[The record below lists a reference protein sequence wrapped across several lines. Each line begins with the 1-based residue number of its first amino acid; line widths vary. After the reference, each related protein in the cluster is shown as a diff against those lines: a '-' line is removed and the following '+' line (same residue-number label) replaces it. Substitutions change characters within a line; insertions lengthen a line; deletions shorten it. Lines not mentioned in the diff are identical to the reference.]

1 MTKLNILRQYM
12 KENNLSAVVISTAD
26 MHLSEYISEHYK
38 LRQYL
43 SGFTGSAGT
52 LVVTESDAGLWTDG
66 RYYIQAEKELSGS
79 GITLYRASEKETVK
93 IYEFLKGNLSENDII
108 GLDGRLFSK
117 KYLDSFISKLG
128 NINVNT
134 DCDIAQI
141 WENRPPEPMG
151 KAFLLEEKYSG
162 EGAASKISRVRSIM
176 SKNSFTH
183 YLLSA
188 PECIMWLLNI
198 RGNDVKDT
206 PVVLSYLM
214 VTGKKV
220 TLYVHSEKLPLEVSS
235 YLSEH
240 NIEVADYEKIYED
253 VENLRENDCSAVDFS
268 LTNYSLVNKIASPK
282 KDFKDIIYNLKCV
295 KNSVEIENLKKVYVK
310 ENIALTKA
318 FYEIYHSENIDECS
332 TCEIIEKYR
341 NENEEYVSPAFDT
354 IAAYGA
360 NAAMMHYSP
369 EKRKCNA
376 IAKRGMLLIDTGGQY
391 FGGTTDTTRTLVMG
405 ELSEEEKESLTLV
418 LKSHIAMA
426 VSVFPDGTKCSE
438 IDSLA
443 RMPLWK
449 KGLDYRCSTGHGV
462 GYMLGVHEGPQRLST
477 ACNEKLIS
485 MMTLTDEPGVYKENM
500 YGIRIENHLCVTEAF
515 KTEYGQFLKF
525 EVLNYCPIGTEGFLP
540 HLLTDEERRWLN
552 DYNEKC
558 RETISPCLSKEEREW
573 LILYTKAI

>member
-1 MTKLNILRQYM
+1 MTKIEILRQHM
-12 KENNLSAVVISTAD
+12 NKHHISAVVIPTAD
-26 MHLSEYISEHYK
+26 MHLSEYISDYYK
-38 LRQYL
+38 LRQYV

-52 LVVTESDAGLWTDG
+52 LVVTKEDAGLWTDG

-93 IYEFLKGNLSENDII
+93 IHEFLKENLSENDVI

-117 KYLDSFISKLG
+117 KYLDSFISKLE
-128 NINVNT
+128 NIKVNT
-134 DCDIAQI
+134 DYDPSEI
-141 WENRPPEPMG
+141 WENRPQKPME

-162 EGAASKISRVRSIM
+162 DDTFSKIDRVRNIM
-176 SKNSFTH
+176 QKNSFTH
-183 YLLSA
+183 YVVSA

-214 VTGKKV
+214 ISGKKV
-220 TLYVHSEKLPLEVSS
+220 TLYVHGDKLPREVSS
-235 YLSEH
+235 YLHEH
-240 NIEVADYEKIYED
+240 NIEVADYEKIYDD
-253 VENLRENDCSAVDFS
+253 VQNLGENDYAAVDFS

-282 KDFKDIIYNLKCV
+282 KDFKDIIYNLKCI
-295 KNSVEIENLKKVYVK
+295 KNNVEIENIKKTYVK

-318 FYEIYHSENIDECS
+318 FYEIYHSENLDECDVA
-332 TCEIIEKYR
+332 EMIEKHR
-341 NENEEYVSPAFDT
+341 RKNEEYFSPSFDT
-354 IAAYGA
+354 IAAYGV

-369 EKRKCNA
+369 EKGKCSV
-376 IAKRGMLLIDTGGQY
+376 IEKKGMLLIDTGGQY

-405 ELSEEEKESLTLV
+405 ELSNEEKESLTLV

-426 VSVFPDGTKCSE
+426 CAVFPDGTKCSE
-438 IDSLA
+438 IDSLS

-462 GYMLGVHEGPQRLST
+462 GYMLSVHEGPQRLSS
-477 ACNEKLIS
+477 ACDEKVLC

-500 YGIRIENHLCVTEAF
+500 YGIRIENHLCVTKAF

-540 HLLTDEERRWLN
+540 DLLTKEEKAWLN
-552 DYNEKC
+552 DYNTKC
-558 RETISPCLSKEEREW
+558 REIISPYLNEQERAW